1 LRTYLNKEVR
11 KMKKII
17 FVILL
22 ILTYCSTNSF
32 AGGGGGGGGMFD
44 KGPHDNDRSNG
55 GPSYY
60 SFEELR
66 EQLKIES
73 FHFENANKPANALI
87 SLGYLMNYPLCSTN
101 NTKIMSAIKMQPT
114 SYKVDSASVSS
125 LWADGGSIVFDWDLN
140 RGQLWKGDLIFTRG
154 DGKMHDFIKIFSNLT
169 HVAIV
174 VNPLDNS
181 ILEST
186 IDYGV
191 RVDKVPN
198 KWTGFGYYT
207 CKRIEG
213 LPYGERDRLVDVGM
227 TRFKDLPYLP
237 KISTFTDIFMFV
249 SKWCDKNDMDSMYC
263 SKLVYNVFKPYF
275 NLDTG
280 RTVVTSGSGLK
291 DPAPG
296 SYLFSWVGVSPDDIY
311 YSPMLG
317 PDYCYSA
324 NIIYL

>member
-1 LRTYLNKEVR
+1 
-11 KMKKII
+11 MKKMFLI
-17 FVILL
+17 VLLMILVL
-22 ILTYCSTNSF
+22 PTVTF
-32 AGGGGGGGGMFD
+32 AFD
-44 KGPHDNDRSNG
+44 IKCGSSDDEDEPT
-55 GPSYY
+55 YY

-66 EQLKIES
+66 SHLRDKEK

-87 SLGYLMNYPLCSTN
+87 SLGYLMNYPLCSAN
-101 NTKIMSAIKMQPT
+101 NAGIMSAVKMQPT
-114 SYKVDSASVSS
+114 SYKIDSASVSS
-125 LWADGGSIVFDWDLN
+125 LWTDGGSVVFDWDQN
-140 RGQLWKGDLIFTRG
+140 RGLLWKGDLIFTRG
-154 DGKMHDFIKIFSNLT
+154 DGKLHDLIKIFSNLT

-174 VNPLDNS
+174 TDPAYNK

-186 IDYGV
+186 LDNGV
-191 RVDKVPN
+191 SENSTPN

-213 LPYGERDRLVDVGM
+213 LPYGERERLVDIGIN
-227 TRFKDLPYLP
+227 RFKNLPYLP
-237 KISTFTDIFMFV
+237 RISTAIDTLTFV

-280 RTVVTSGSGLK
+280 RTVVSSGSGLR

-296 SYLFSWVGVSPDDIY
+296 SYLFSWIGVSPDDIY